1 MRDSALYFLAVLQSH
16 FLVAF
21 FMILDPVSVKIEE
34 EEEEEDPNLTFTI
47 LQSGMRYFSSV

>member
-34 EEEEEDPNLTFTI
+34 EEEDPNLTFTI

>member
-34 EEEEEDPNLTFTI
+34 EEEEDPNLTFTI